1 MSVSLVDRGLLWGL
15 IACHGYS
22 GPHRPSHA
30 DRTAAEFLG
39 RTASLLL
46 RSTVEAGDRDRVVAV
61 AQRQAQLVAALG
73 RAPRNPA
80 AALLEG
86 TPTLLDLLPAGGVA
100 ARLDGRLH
108 LAGTTPPAGRVT
120 AVVGELLAAGT
131 PVTDRLPRVL
141 PAAVDVAPEASGVL
155 AVEVGGARGDFLAW
169 FRPETLREVS
179 WGGDPHAAEV
189 VEDDGGPR
197 LSPRRSFARWSEV
210 VRGTAEPW
218 RPHEVAAA
226 RELAAQVGAARL
238 ARAEE
243 DDRLAAALQRTLL
256 LERLPEVPGLA
267 LAARYRPSA
276 ADVVGGDWYDLV
288 LLPSGRVSVVLGDV
302 AGHGLSA
309 AAVTAQ
315 LRHALRA
322 HLLRDLGPAGALG
335 ALNELVA
342 RLLPDELATAVV
354 AEVDPGSGE
363 VAVATAGHL
372 PVLRVGTDGT
382 ALLDPE
388 RGPALGLVD
397 DAAYREVRFRL
408 SPADLLLLYSDG
420 LLERRGAG
428 LADGLAAVRAAAAE
442 VRGTDPGTLV
452 DAVLGALDPP
462 DTDDVTVVALG
473 LAGS

>member
-1 MSVSLVDRGLLWGL
+1 MSVSLLDRGRLWGL
-15 IACHGYS
+15 VACHGYS
-22 GPHRPSHA
+22 GPHRPSYA

-46 RSTVEAGDRDRVVAV
+46 RTVVEAGDRDRVVEV
-61 AQRQAQLVAALG
+61 AQRQARLVAALG
-73 RAPRNPA
+73 RAPRDPA
-80 AALLEG
+80 AALLRG
-86 TPTLLDLLPAGGVA
+86 TTTLLDLLPATGAA

-108 LAGTTPPAGRVT
+108 LLGATPPAGRVT
-120 AVVGELLAAGT
+120 AVVGELLASGA
-131 PVTDRLPRVL
+131 PATDRLPRVL
-141 PAAVDVAPEASGVL
+141 PAAADVAAEASGVL
-155 AVEVGGARGDFLAW
+155 AVEVGGGRGDFLAW
-169 FRPETLREVS
+169 FRPETLREVT
-179 WGGDPHAAEV
+179 WGGDPYTPEL

-197 LSPRRSFARWSEV
+197 LSPRRSFDRWSEV

-218 RPHEVAAA
+218 RAHEVAAA
-226 RELAAQVGAARL
+226 RELAAQLGAARL

-243 DDRLAAALQRTLL
+243 DDRLATALQRTLL

-276 ADVVGGDWYDLV
+276 SDVVGGDWYDLV

-302 AGHGLSA
+302 AGHGLTA

-322 HLLRDLGPAGALG
+322 HLLRDLGPAGALE

-354 AEVDPGSGE
+354 AEVDPATGV

-372 PVLRVGTDGT
+372 PVLRVGTDG
-382 ALLDPE
+382 AEHLAPE

-397 DAAYREVRFRL
+397 AAGYREVRVTL
-408 SPADLLLLYSDG
+408 APADRLLLYSDG
-420 LLERRGAG
+420 LLERRGAS
-428 LADGLAAVRAAAAE
+428 LEQGLAALRAAAVE
-442 VRGTDPGTLV
+442 VRDTDPETLV
-452 DAVLGALDPP
+452 AAVLGALDPP
-462 DTDDVTVVALG
+462 DADDVTLLALG
-473 LAGS
+473 LR